1 MRFSRKNLGIP
12 YAVFLLLFVVAPL
25 IVIVIYAFTNG
36 QGQFT
41 LENLTGFFTDPNTM
55 GTLFYSLAI
64 AFVTTVVCL
73 LLAYPIAYILAM
85 SELKTKSV
93 IIMVFVLP
101 MWINFSLRIT
111 ALKEVLTL
119 IEGNLAR
126 YPFTNAVVGITY
138 DFLPFMILPIYTTLS
153 KLDGALR
160 EAAMDL
166 GADDLHTFLQVT
178 LPLSVPGI
186 VSGVSMVFLPAMTN
200 YVVLDMLYNSTYIMG
215 SLIGSYFSAYN
226 WHGGSMIAL
235 ILLAI
240 ICHLSPDPD
249 PGCVQF
255 YKRHSDRSDQ
265 GLLPAEL
272 CDAVYYAGTDGYDPR
287 DASSGSG
294 VRFSRDDPGNTGSD
308 RSILFRKERVAGH
321 VTLCAPFVFLSV
333 MPKIKQMDS
342 SIYEAALDL
351 GATPLTALF
360 EIVIPQIV
368 PGIVSGFALAIT
380 LSLDDYFISTY
391 TKPAM
396 FDTISTYVVNAT
408 KGSQTTIKTAL
419 WALST
424 VIFAVVVLI
433 VIGMNVRALQKE
445 GGSHAKK

>member
-138 DFLPFMILPIYTTLS
+138 DFLPFMILPIYNTIS
-153 KLDGALR
+153 RLDESLI
-160 EAAMDL
+160 EAAKDL
-166 GADDLHTFLQVT
+166 GADERSAFLKIT

-186 VSGVSMVFLPAMTN
+186 VSGVAMVFLPAMTN

-240 ICHLSPDPD
+240 I
-249 PGCVQF
+249 VVF
-255 YKRHSDRSDQ
+255 T
-265 GLLPAEL
+265 LL
-272 CDAVYYAGTDGYDPR
+272 T
-287 DASSGSG
+287 
-294 VRFSRDDPGNTGSD
+294 
-308 RSILFRKERVAGH
+308 
-321 VTLCAPFVFLSV
+321 
-333 MPKIKQMDS
+333 
-342 SIYEAALDL
+342 
-351 GATPLTALF
+351 
-360 EIVIPQIV
+360 
-368 PGIVSGFALAIT
+368 SGFEEDNSNGVGGAL
-380 LSLDDYFISTY
+380 L
-391 TKPAM
+391 
-396 FDTISTYVVNAT
+396 
-408 KGSQTTIKTAL
+408 
-419 WALST
+419 
-424 VIFAVVVLI
+424 
-433 VIGMNVRALQKE
+433 
-445 GGSHAKK
+445 